1 MDAGHCKYFLDDM
14 TTRRTLL
21 QTSGAAMGTGW
32 MAWAGLGHGQT
43 PAQWRM
49 PDESEPHLRTWM
61 AMGASADIWGDALL
75 PGVQRNLAELAR
87 TIAKYEPV
95 SMLVRRQERTI
106 AKDLLQNANVT
117 LVDAAL
123 DDLWIRDTGP
133 TFVLNTAKPGER
145 AGVQFN
151 FNGWGNKQPHAR
163 DAKVAALVAGQAGV
177 PLLRTPLVMEGGCIE
192 VDGHGTAIVTESC
205 VLNNNRNP
213 GLGKAAFEAELKRV
227 LGLEHII
234 WLPGIQGRDITDGH
248 TDFYARFAS
257 PGVVLAGLDPDPQ
270 SYDHEVTKAHLQILR
285 NARDAQGRKL
295 QVVVMQAPDTF
306 SQQYDASTFAAGYIG
321 FYVCNGAVISQKFG
335 DARADAAA
343 RQQLQQAFPG
353 RVVEQLR
360 MDAIAAGGG
369 SVHCATQQEPLF
381 LSAK

>member
-1 MDAGHCKYFLDDM
+1 LG
-14 TTRRTLL
+14 RR
-21 QTSGAAMGTGW
+21 
-32 MAWAGLGHGQT
+32 
-43 PAQWRM
+43 PAPR
-49 PDESEPHLRTWM
+49 R
-61 AMGASADIWGDALL
+61 A
-75 PGVQRNLAELAR
+75 VQL
-87 TIAKYEPV
+87 
-95 SMLVRRQERTI
+95 
-106 AKDLLQNANVT
+106 
-117 LVDAAL
+117 
-123 DDLWIRDTGP
+123 
-133 TFVLNTAKPGER
+133 
-145 AGVQFN
+145 
-151 FNGWGNKQPHAR
+151 H
-163 DAKVAALVAGQAGV
+163 
-177 PLLRTPLVMEGGCIE
+177 
-192 VDGHGTAIVTESC
+192 
-205 VLNNNRNP
+205 NRNP

-227 LGLEHII
+227 L
-234 WLPGIQGRDITDGH
+234 
-248 TDFYARFAS
+248 
-257 PGVVLAGLDPDPQ
+257 GLDPDPQ